1 MEQIIL
7 KIEDKRILP
16 SLKKILSLIN
26 GVSIVQPKQK
36 KKSQLELAREDV
48 KKGRIISYSAKE
60 DLFNDLG
67 LFCL

>member
-26 GVSIVQPKQK
+26 GVSIVHPKQK

-48 KKGRIISYSAKE
+48 KKGRVISYSSKE

>member
-26 GVSIVQPKQK
+26 GVSIVQQKKK

-48 KKGRIISYSAKE
+48 KKGRIISYSSKE

-67 LFCL
+67 L